1 MDIEGATSAGSTE
14 HDSSR
19 PASAEAFKD
28 AFRRHPGG
36 VSVVTADAGAG
47 PVALTLTSVAS
58 VSADPPLLVFSV
70 SEMSSATPTILA
82 ADTIVVHL
90 IDSSGLGIAQLAA
103 THGADRFAGVPWE
116 RLPTGEPRYS
126 SVPNW
131 LRCRIIERV
140 PAGGSAVIVALVLET
155 GDPGEVVADPLTY
168 HNRTW
173 HRLGTHS
180 AL

>member
-1 MDIEGATSAGSTE
+1 MDLEAAPSTGLPD

-19 PASAEAFKD
+19 PVSAEAFKD

-36 VSVVTADAGAG
+36 VSVVTADIGEG

-82 ADTIVVHL
+82 AETIVVHL
-90 IDSSGLGIAQLAA
+90 IDSSGLDIAQLAS
-103 THGADRFAGVPWE
+103 THGADRFANVAWE

-126 SVPNW
+126 SISNW

-140 PAGGSAVIVALVLET
+140 PAGGSTVVVALVLET
-155 GDPGEVVADPLTY
+155 GDPGEAVADPLTY

-173 HRLGTHS
+173 HRLGDHS